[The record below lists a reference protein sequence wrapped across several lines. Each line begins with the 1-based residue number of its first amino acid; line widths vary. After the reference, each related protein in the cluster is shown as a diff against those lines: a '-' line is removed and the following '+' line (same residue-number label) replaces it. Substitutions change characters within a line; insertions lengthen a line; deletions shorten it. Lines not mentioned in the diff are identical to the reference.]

1 MSTSLDIW
9 KMLAGVAIFLLGMNF
24 LEESLKRLA
33 VRPFKLFLKRQTS
46 NKVKAIAGGAVI
58 TGLLQSSSIVNLMVL
73 AFSGAGIIK
82 LHNALAIILGANL
95 GSTFTGWL
103 LVTIG
108 FNLNIE
114 SFALPATGVFGILML
129 LANKERKWHQWFKLL
144 FGFSFMFLG
153 LDYIKSG
160 VEGAVQQAD
169 LSSLN
174 DQPLILFLLAGL
186 LVTSLVQS
194 SSATIAI
201 ILSLLHVNAISFLSA
216 AAIVLGSEI
225 GTTIKVVL
233 ASVKGSATK
242 KRVAL
247 GNLVFN
253 VITAG
258 IILIFI
264 LPITRL
270 IHEIIVPGNNL
281 VGLVFFQSLVNIVSI
296 LLFYPFLGK
305 LGHFLEKCFTGNDDE
320 SLFIGKVPIT
330 GTELA
335 LEALE
340 KETRNFIFHVMNFI
354 AGALDARKVMPEEMM
369 HKNFQRRTVM
379 EKYNYIKQLHGEIH
393 AYFVKLQTVTNPGV
407 VGPERLE
414 HLVSSVRNCMY
425 AAKNIRDAL
434 MDIEQLRNSSN
445 DMKYNFY
452 LTTKRKIE
460 SFFNEVNMLL
470 DEQHRPGNL
479 ENIIRLY
486 RNIQEGYTKSLQEL
500 YKEGTA
506 RHLSELEISTL
517 INFNRE
523 MYTAFKSM
531 IFSIKDYLLDTREA
545 DHFDELPGFIR

>member
-24 LEESLKRLA
+24 LEEGLKRLA
-33 VRPFKLFLKRQTS
+33 ARPFKLFLKKQTS
-46 NKVKAIAGGAVI
+46 NKAKAVAGGAII

-73 AFSGAGIIK
+73 AFSGAGMIK
-82 LHNALAIILGANL
+82 LRHALAIILGANL
-95 GSTFTGWL
+95 GSTLTSWL

-114 SFALPATGVFGILML
+114 SFALPGTGVFGILML
-129 LANKERKWHQWFKLL
+129 LANKEKKWYQWCKLL

-153 LDYIKSG
+153 LNYIKSG
-160 VEGAVQQAD
+160 VEGAVQQVD

-174 DQPLILFLLAGL
+174 HQPLILFLLAGL
-186 LVTSLVQS
+186 LVTTLVQS
-194 SSATIAI
+194 SSATVAI
-201 ILSLLHVNAISFLSA
+201 VLSLLHVNAISFLSA

-225 GTTIKVVL
+225 GTTIKLVL

-247 GNLVFN
+247 GNLLFN

-258 IILIFI
+258 IIFIFI

-270 IHEIIVPGNNL
+270 IDEIMVTGNNL
-281 VGLVFFQSLVNIVSI
+281 VALVLFQSLVNIVSI
-296 LLFYPFLGK
+296 LLFYPFLSN
-305 LGHFLEKCFTGNDDE
+305 LGHFLEKWFTGNDDE
-320 SLFIGKVPIT
+320 SLFIGKVSIT
-330 GTELA
+330 DPELA

-340 KETRNFIFHVMNFI
+340 KETRHFIFHVMNFI
-354 AGALDARKVMPEEMM
+354 ASALDARKVMLEEMM
-369 HKNFQRRTVM
+369 YKNFQSRTVM

-393 AYFVKLQTVTNPGV
+393 AYFVKLQTVSNPGMD
-407 VGPERLE
+407 PERLE
-414 HLVSSVRNCMY
+414 HLISSVRNCMY

-452 LTTKRKIE
+452 LATKQKIE
-460 SFFNEVNMLL
+460 SFFDEINILL
-470 DEQHRPGNL
+470 QEQHRKGNL
-479 ENIIRLY
+479 ENITRLY
-486 RNIQEGYTKSLQEL
+486 RDIQGGYTKSLQEL

-531 IFSIKDYLLDTREA
+531 IFAIKDYLLDSKEA